1 MLTKFNN
8 FKDINSFISDTIHSY
23 IKDGYTID
31 MKESVIDKEKDGDC
45 TFKSVLK
52 RDVDGIECKAVI
64 TLHEKDNTQ
73 GKSFTFHKV
82 DSVGDTKWGEET
94 RTFESSCNIYSPKD
108 NHVHR
113 DDTSKTTENTHNK
126 KFYVKDTHNTKSKQ
140 DTKQDEDDSKWVI
153 DNFDRLK
160 RILTKNRCDCSWI
173 NKYTPQTKQVDSKC
187 NNCTCTHKQNTP
199 YTEDNYDE
207 DSLVKLIRYLFGC

>member
-8 FKDINSFISDTIHSY
+8 FKDINGFISDTMHSY
-23 IKDGYTID
+23 IKDGYNID
-31 MKESVIDKEKDGDC
+31 MKESAIDKENDGDC

-64 TLHEKDNTQ
+64 TLYEKDTAH

-94 RTFESSCNIYSPKD
+94 RTFESSCNVCSSKD
-108 NHVHR
+108 DRVYK
-113 DDTSKTTENTHNK
+113 DDNSKTATNTHNK
-126 KFYVKDTHNTKSKQ
+126 KFYVKDTHNTKSNK
-140 DTKQDEDDSKWVI
+140 DTKQDENDVSWVI
-153 DNFDRLK
+153 ENCDRLK
-160 RILTKNRCDCSWI
+160 RILTKNGCDCSWI
-173 NKYTPQTKQVDSKC
+173 SKYTKQAESKRD
-187 NNCTCTHKQNTP
+187 NCTCKNEVTS
-199 YTEDNYDE
+199 TEDNYDE